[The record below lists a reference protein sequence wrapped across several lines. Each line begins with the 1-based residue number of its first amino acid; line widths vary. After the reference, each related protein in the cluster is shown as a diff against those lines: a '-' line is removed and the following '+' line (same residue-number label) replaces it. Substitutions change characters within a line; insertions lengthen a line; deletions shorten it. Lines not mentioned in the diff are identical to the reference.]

1 MKGIL
6 GKKIGMTHVFAQDGR
21 VVPVTVIE
29 AGPCKVVQLKRVDS
43 DGYSAVQIA
52 FDEIKKGKNVPK
64 GRLGHFKKRS
74 LAPYRF
80 LREIKMEGLKVGDD
94 VAVDIFNKGERVSVT
109 GVSKGK
115 GFQGVMKRHNYK
127 GGPGSHGS
135 MFNRAPGS
143 IGQSSFPS
151 RVWKN
156 KGMPGHMGDEKV
168 TTKNIEV
175 VDIRG
180 EQNLLIVKGSVP
192 GANGGYLIIRS
203 DGATPA
209 SDSSDA
215 PRRKDSLRESAGN

>member
-6 GKKIGMTHVFAQDGR
+6 GRKIGSTQVFSEEGR
-21 VVPVTVIE
+21 LLPVTIIE
-29 AGPCKVVQLKRVDS
+29 AGPCKVVQSKTVEKE
-43 DGYSAVQIA
+43 GYESFQMG
-52 FDEIKKGKNVPK
+52 FDEIKKEKNIPK
-64 GRLGHFKKRS
+64 GRLGHFKKVS
-74 LAPYRF
+74 LPPYRF

-94 VAVDIFNKGERVSVT
+94 VTVDIFNKGERVSVT

-143 IGQSSFPS
+143 IGQSSYPS

-156 KGMPGHMGDEKV
+156 KGMPGHMGNKSV
-168 TTKNIEV
+168 TVKNLEV
-175 VDIRG
+175 VDVKRD
-180 EQNLLIVKGSVP
+180 QNLLVVKGSLP

-203 DGATPA
+203 ESTFESSSRVDSGGSHRR
-209 SDSSDA
+209 SD
-215 PRRKDSLRESAGN
+215 RKD